1 LRTTVGVGLGVLG
14 LLCAGLG
21 LFLINGISIEFPG
34 IILGG
39 LGYYFCLQQGSQA
52 GSRTGQ
58 ILGIVA
64 VVLNVVSIAI
74 SGLSGPP
81 Q

>member
-1 LRTTVGVGLGVLG
+1 MGLRATVGVVLGVLSV
-14 LLCAGLG
+14 LCAVVG
-21 LFLINGISIEFPG
+21 LFMFEGISIELPG

-39 LGYYFCLQQGSQA
+39 LGYYFGV
-52 GSRTGQ
+52 RTGNRAEQ
-58 ILGIVA
+58 ILAIVA
-64 VVLNVVSIAI
+64 VILNVISILV

>member
-1 LRTTVGVGLGVLG
+1 MRSTVGEVFGVLGVL
-14 LLCAGLG
+14 CAVIG

-39 LGYYFCLQQGSQA
+39 LGYFFCLPSEGRG

-58 ILGIVA
+58 ILGIAA
-64 VVLNVVSIAI
+64 VLLSVISILV
-74 SGLSGPP
+74 SGLTGPP

>member
-1 LRTTVGVGLGVLG
+1 VRSTVGIALGLLG
-14 LLCAGLG
+14 LLCAALG

-39 LGYYFCLQQGSQA
+39 LGYYFCLPGGSQG
-52 GSRTGQ
+52 GSRAGQ

-64 VVLNVVSIAI
+64 VLLSVIAMVI
-74 SGLSGPP
+74 SGLTGPP